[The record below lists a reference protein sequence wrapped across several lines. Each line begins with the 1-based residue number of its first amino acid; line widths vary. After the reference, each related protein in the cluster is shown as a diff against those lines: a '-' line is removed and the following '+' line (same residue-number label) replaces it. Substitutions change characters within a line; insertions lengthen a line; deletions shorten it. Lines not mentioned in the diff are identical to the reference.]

1 GDGVMAIFAG
11 AAEAV
16 AAAVGIQQALER
28 QGRSD
33 RSTAAQEVRIGLSAG
48 DVVLEE
54 GDCFGTPVI
63 EAARLCATARGGQ
76 VLVTEVVRWLAGS
89 PAGHGFTT
97 LGSLELKG
105 LPDPVPTCEVAWEAL
120 PESSVPL
127 PALLTEVERIFVGR
141 EAQLDQLGQVWKEA
155 SAGELRLALVTGE
168 PGVGKTRLAAEV
180 AAKVHDAGGTVLA
193 GRCEEGMSVPYQ
205 PFVEAMRHFVD
216 HTPDD
221 ALVERLG
228 RFGGEIVRL
237 LPELA
242 ER

>member
-1 GDGVMAIFAG
+1 
-11 AAEAV
+11 
-16 AAAVGIQQALER
+16 
-28 QGRSD
+28 
-33 RSTAAQEVRIGLSAG
+33 
-48 DVVLEE
+48 
-54 GDCFGTPVI
+54 
-63 EAARLCATARGGQ
+63 
-76 VLVTEVVRWLAGS
+76 
-89 PAGHGFTT
+89 TT

-242 ER
+242 ERTPGLPSPLQSAPETERYRLFDAVTAWLAAASAEEPVLLVLDDLQWAAKPTLLLLRHLAI